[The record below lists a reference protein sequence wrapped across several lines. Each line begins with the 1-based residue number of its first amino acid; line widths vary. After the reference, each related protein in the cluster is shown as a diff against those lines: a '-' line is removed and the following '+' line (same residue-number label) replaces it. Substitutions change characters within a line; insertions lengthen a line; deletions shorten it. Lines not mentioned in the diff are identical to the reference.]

1 MTPSDVQVITQ
12 VQQWQRCGVEGILAT
27 VVHTYGSA
35 PRQPGAMVAICRDGT
50 VVGSVSGGCAEAC
63 LVDRM
68 AQDANALRAPE
79 LISIGASAEDKI
91 RFRLPCNGH
100 IDLWVEPLGQ
110 LPAEAILQAV
120 ASGGVIE
127 RHINLETG
135 ASAITRSTLPL
146 RAGMVGRVFSH
157 PIGPTHRLIL
167 IGAADVSAYL
177 APMATALGFQ
187 VDVIDPREEYALAWH
202 AHERAVIQM
211 APDDALN
218 HIGVDGRTAIV
229 ALSHDPRIDDMALMA
244 ALPSP
249 AFYVA
254 AMGSRANT
262 EARKRRLLMLDLT
275 EAQVGRLHGP
285 AGLDI
290 GARTPAEIA
299 VAIAAELVLRV
310 RKG

>member
-1 MTPSDVQVITQ
+1 MTPSDIQVITQ

-35 PRQPGAMVAICRDGT
+35 PRQPGAMVAISREGT
-50 VVGSVSGGCAEAC
+50 VVGSVSGGCAEAG
-63 LVDRM
+63 LIDRM
-68 AQDANALRAPE
+68 AQDSAALRVPE
-79 LISIGASAEDKI
+79 LFSIGVSAEDKI
-91 RFRLPCNGH
+91 RFKLPCNGH
-100 IDLWVEPLGQ
+100 IDLWVEPIGH
-110 LPAEAILQAV
+110 LPTEAILQAV
-120 ASGGVIE
+120 ATGGVIE
-127 RHINLETG
+127 RRIDLATG
-135 ASAITRSTLPL
+135 TSAIASAATPL
-146 RAGMVGRVFSH
+146 RAGMAGQVFSH

-167 IGAADVSAYL
+167 VGAADVSAYL

-187 VDVIDPREEYALAWH
+187 VDVIDPREDYAQAWQGH
-202 AHERAVIQM
+202 GRDVIQM
-211 APDDALN
+211 APDDALA

-254 AMGSRANT
+254 AMGSLATT
-262 EARKRRLLMLDLT
+262 EARKRRLLMLDLS
-275 EAQVGRLHGP
+275 EAQVGRLRGP